1 MIADYFEFLKRL
13 ASSDPSVKKLRLIQ
27 ERIGVKTGY
36 IRFVLELTD
45 GSELHVFEFVNS
57 SMRKIDYSYH
67 WQDKEQKLV
76 TRWDNAPHHPEIETH
91 PHHLHDGGAVKPTHE
106 PTLAELLKKIGGSM

>member
-1 MIADYFEFLKRL
+1 MIADYFEFFKRL
-13 ASSDPSVKKLRLIQ
+13 ASSDPSVKKLRLVQ

-36 IRFVLELTD
+36 LRFVLELTD

-76 TRWDNAPHHPEIETH
+76 TRWDNAPHH
-91 PHHLHDGGAVKPTHE
+91 LHDGGAVKPSHE